1 MTGRG
6 FLQRSPVA
14 WTLPAKRMPKWMFIR
29 LLSDLD
35 FLDSRFRGRRPRYLG
50 YLKPVLIE

>member
-1 MTGRG
+1 MTGMA

-35 FLDSRFRGRRPRYLG
+35 FLDSRFRGRSPRYLG
-50 YLKPVLIE
+50 YLKSVLIE